1 MNNSSL
7 ILIKNSRIITAA
19 DDFVADI
26 LIENEKIVSIK
37 KNIKVNDQVKIYDAT
52 GLLAMPGGVDCHTHL
67 ENKFGDSTTC
77 DTFDTGTRAA
87 AFGGTTTIIDFAF
100 QNENRNV
107 EQTTQH
113 SVEQAIEH
121 SIGLAENKAA
131 IDYGF
136 HLVISKVD
144 QQVLID
150 IKNAIKNLGVSSFK
164 MFMAYPAIMVNDASI
179 YQCLKVTGDNGGL
192 ICLHAENGPVIDQIV
207 KETIAKGLTEPK
219 HHGFSRPAL
228 MEAEATH
235 RVIKLSE
242 LTNAP
247 IYIVHVSC
255 KESLLEVISARQK
268 GLKVFA
274 ETCPHYLFF
283 DDSVYKSNDFEVAK
297 FVISPPLRKK
307 EDQDYLWKALVANDL
322 QVISTDHCPYCIN
335 EGHLGKIKQKP
346 LGKND
351 FSKIPNG
358 APGIESRLPVIFE
371 GGVNKGIISLNR
383 FVELVSTA
391 PAKIFGLF
399 PQKGT
404 IAVGSDAD
412 IILFDPKEKN
422 ILSASNHQSNVDYT
436 LYEGMEI
443 NGKIKKVFLRGKLI
457 VENDKWLGKYTYGKY
472 LKRSETCQI

>member
-26 LIENEKIVSIK
+26 LIENEKIISIEE
-37 KNIKVNDQVKIYDAT
+37 NIKAEDHSQVYDAT
-52 GLLAMPGGVDCHTHL
+52 GLLTIPGGIDCHTHL
-67 ENKFGDSTTC
+67 ENKFGQSTTC

-100 QNENRNV
+100 QNEDKNA
-107 EQTTQH
+107 
-113 SVEQAIEH
+113 EQAIEH
-121 SIGLAENKAA
+121 SISLAENKAG
-131 IDYGF
+131 IDYSF

-144 QQVLID
+144 QQALID
-150 IKNAIKNLGVSSFK
+150 IKNAINNLGISSFK

-179 YQCLKVTGDNGGL
+179 YQCLKVTGEHGGL
-192 ICLHAENGPVIDQIV
+192 ICLHAENGPVIDEIV
-207 KETIAKGLTEPK
+207 KETITKGLTEPG

-255 KESLLEVISARQK
+255 KESLFEVISARQK
-268 GLKVFA
+268 KLKVFA

-283 DDSVYKSNDFEVAK
+283 DDSVYKSNDFDVAK

-307 EDQDYLWKALVANDL
+307 NDQEQLWKALAEDDL
-322 QVISTDHCPYCIN
+322 QVISTDHCPYCMK

-358 APGIESRLPVIFE
+358 APGIETRLPVIFE

-404 IAVGSDAD
+404 IAIGSDAD
-412 IILFDPKEKN
+412 IVLFDPKEKN
-422 ILSASNHQSNVDYT
+422 IISASNHQSNVDYT

-443 NGKIKKVFLRGKLI
+443 NGKIKKVFLRGSLI
-457 VENDKWLGKYTYGKY
+457 VDNDKWLGQFNYGKF
-472 LKRSETCQI
+472 LKRGETCKI

>member
-1 MNNSSL
+1 
-7 ILIKNSRIITAA
+7 
-19 DDFVADI
+19 
-26 LIENEKIVSIK
+26 
-37 KNIKVNDQVKIYDAT
+37 
-52 GLLAMPGGVDCHTHL
+52 
-67 ENKFGDSTTC
+67 
-77 DTFDTGTRAA
+77 
-87 AFGGTTTIIDFAF
+87 
-100 QNENRNV
+100 
-107 EQTTQH
+107 
-113 SVEQAIEH
+113 
-121 SIGLAENKAA
+121 
-131 IDYGF
+131 
-136 HLVISKVD
+136 
-144 QQVLID
+144 
-150 IKNAIKNLGVSSFK
+150 

-179 YQCLKVTGDNGGL
+179 YQCLKVTGEHGGL
-192 ICLHAENGPVIDQIV
+192 ICLHAENGPVIDEIV
-207 KETIAKGLTEPK
+207 KETITKGLTEPG

-255 KESLLEVISARQK
+255 KESLFEVISARQK
-268 GLKVFA
+268 KLKVFA

-283 DDSVYKSNDFEVAK
+283 DDSVYKSNDFDVAK

-307 EDQDYLWKALVANDL
+307 NDQEHLWKALAEDDL
-322 QVISTDHCPYCIN
+322 QVISTDHCPYCMK

-358 APGIESRLPVIFE
+358 APGIETRLPVIFE

-404 IAVGSDAD
+404 IAIGSDAD
-412 IILFDPKEKN
+412 IVLFDPKEKN
-422 ILSASNHQSNVDYT
+422 IISASNHQSNVDYT

-443 NGKIKKVFLRGKLI
+443 NGKIKKVFLRGSLI
-457 VENDKWLGKYTYGKY
+457 VDNDKWLGQFNYGKF
-472 LKRSETCQI
+472 LKRGETCKI

>member
-1 MNNSSL
+1 MKNSSL
-7 ILIKNSRIITAA
+7 ILIKNSRIVTAT
-19 DDFVADI
+19 DDFISDI
-26 LIENEKIVSIK
+26 LIENEKIISIED
-37 KNIKVNDQVKIYDAT
+37 NIKAEDNFQVYNAE
-52 GLLAMPGGVDCHTHL
+52 GLLALPGGVDCHTHL
-67 ENKFGDSTTC
+67 ENKFGQSTTC
-77 DTFDTGTRAA
+77 DTFDSGTRAA

-100 QNENRNV
+100 QNESRNA
-107 EQTTQH
+107 
-113 SVEQAIEH
+113 EQAIEH
-121 SIGLAENKAA
+121 SIGLAENKAG
-131 IDYGF
+131 IDYSF

-144 QQVLID
+144 QQALVD
-150 IKNAIKNLGVSSFK
+150 IKNAIKNLGISSFK
-164 MFMAYPAIMVNDASI
+164 MFMAYQAIMVNDASI
-179 YQCLKVTGDNGGL
+179 YQCLKVTGENGGL

-207 KETIAKGLTEPK
+207 KETIAKGLTEPG
-219 HHGFSRPAL
+219 HHGFSRPAI

-255 KESLLEVISARQK
+255 KESLFEVIAARDKQ
-268 GLKVFA
+268 LKVFA

-297 FVISPPLRKK
+297 YVISPPLRKK
-307 EDQDYLWKALVANDL
+307 EDQQYLWKALAKDDL
-322 QVISTDHCPYCIN
+322 QVISTDHCPYLMK
-335 EGHLGKIKQKP
+335 EGYLGKFKQKP
-346 LGKND
+346 LGLND

-358 APGIESRLPVIFE
+358 APGIETRLPVIFE

-404 IAVGSDAD
+404 IAIGSDAD
-412 IILFDPKEKN
+412 IILFDEKEKN
-422 ILSASNHQSNVDYT
+422 IISARNHQSNADYS

-443 NGKIKKVFLRGKLI
+443 KGKIKKVFLRGSLI
-457 VENDKWLGKYTYGKY
+457 VDNDKWVGSYSYGKF
-472 LKRSETCQI
+472 LKRGETCII